1 MVKPKKWFYF
11 GFNQRGRGEQLKLG
25 YGISNLSLLKR
36 KRSGR
41 GRLGW
46 GGDTC
51 ITVADSY

>member
-41 GRLGW
+41 GCLGW